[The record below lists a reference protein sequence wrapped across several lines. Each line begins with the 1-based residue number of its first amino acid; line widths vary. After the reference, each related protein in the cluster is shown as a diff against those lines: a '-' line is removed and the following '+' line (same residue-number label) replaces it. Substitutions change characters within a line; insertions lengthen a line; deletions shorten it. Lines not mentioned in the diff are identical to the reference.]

1 MIYYRQES
9 YNIVGAAMKVYNTL
23 GNGFLESVY
32 QEAFE
37 IELERAEIP
46 FVREKQ
52 LRVFYDGIELNKTF
66 KADFICYDCIIVELK
81 ALQSLDDAS
90 RSQVFNYL
98 RVTGFKLGLLFNFG
112 SSSKLEYERIVL

>member
-9 YNIVGAAMKVYNTL
+9 YDIVGAAMRVYNTL
-23 GNGFLESVY
+23 GHGFLESVY
-32 QEAFE
+32 QEALE

-46 FVREKQ
+46 FVREKK

-66 KADFICYDCIIVELK
+66 KADYVCYDCIIVELK
-81 ALQSLDDAS
+81 AIQNIDNAS
-90 RSQVFNYL
+90 RSQLYNYL

-112 SSSKLEYERIVL
+112 CSSKLEYERIVL

>member
-9 YNIVGAAMKVYNTL
+9 YDIVGAAMRVYNTL
-23 GNGFLESVY
+23 GHGFLESVY
-32 QEAFE
+32 QEALE

-46 FVREKQ
+46 FVREKN

-66 KADFICYDCIIVELK
+66 KADYVCYDCIIVELK
-81 ALQSLDDAS
+81 AIQNIDNAS
-90 RSQVFNYL
+90 RSQLYNYL

-112 SSSKLEYERIVL
+112 CSSKLEYERIVL